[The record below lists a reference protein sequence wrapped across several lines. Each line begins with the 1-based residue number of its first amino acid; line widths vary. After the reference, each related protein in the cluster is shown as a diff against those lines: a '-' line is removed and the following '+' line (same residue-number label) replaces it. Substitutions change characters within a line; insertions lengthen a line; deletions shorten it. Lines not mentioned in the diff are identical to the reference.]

1 MPPTLTRFR
10 EQCTQALASSIQEL
24 YDLDLPD
31 AMLEEPPSLEF
42 GQLASSVPFELGKK
56 FGTRPMEIAKKIAD
70 RIDVSTFDLI
80 DRVEPAG
87 SGYVNFHLDFTK
99 AGQEILTDSIS
110 AGGHYGLTTTP
121 EMWTYLIA

>member
-1 MPPTLTRFR
+1 MSPTLTRFR

-24 YDLDLPD
+24 YHLDLPD
-31 AMLEEPPSLEF
+31 AMLEEPPSVEF

-56 FGTRPMEIAKKIAD
+56 FETRPMEIAKKIAD

-87 SGYVNFHLDFTK
+87 SGYVNFHLDFTT
-99 AGQEILTDSIS
+99 GWPGDS
-110 AGGHYGLTTTP
+110 YGFDIRRRTLWSDYYSRNP
-121 EMWTYLIA
+121 RG